1 LQIKSTNSDVLY
13 HINPNKDWQ
22 THFNFSIAL
31 RVDRFYVQSINRK
44 LPPSSTFTRKSRR
57 NVCATQTWVKM
68 GHAEQSRIITPP
80 YPPIGEE
87 PRRCRTGQTHEHIN
101 LRPVKA
107 VRRD

>member
-44 LPPSSTFTRKSRR
+44 IPPSSTSMRKSRR
-57 NVCATQTWVKM
+57 NVCATQTWVKN
-68 GHAEQSRIITPP
+68 GSRWAELYHPP
-80 YPPIGEE
+80 SISANRGGTAPLQDETNAWTY
-87 PRRCRTGQTHEHIN
+87 
-101 LRPVKA
+101 
-107 VRRD
+107 